1 MNERQRRRKHER
13 RVHASMRGSGT
24 VRMHLESALPADA
37 SPTAHLGLDIR
48 NRAEANLCCL
58 CGRRPFW
65 FKVVSWDPEH
75 PKIERLDSPE
85 GERFVE
91 GVIVHKPDCPAG
103 HPAVDNALRAAYA

>member
-1 MNERQRRRKHER
+1 
-13 RVHASMRGSGT
+13 
-24 VRMHLESALPADA
+24 
-37 SPTAHLGLDIR
+37 
-48 NRAEANLCCL
+48 
-58 CGRRPFW
+58 
-65 FKVVSWDPEH
+65 VSWDPEH